1 MNKLLEEFNAYF
13 TSANDVEVSVPVAE
27 WRKLYES
34 LTTPKLPFTTW
45 RAGDILRV
53 ILLEPGDEKHYS
65 LGQLVKH
72 DDYDGDSCPCLK
84 DMSGTPIN
92 LCAYAWQLEFVER
105 PE

>member
-27 WRKLYES
+27 WRRLYEN
-34 LTTPKLPFTTW
+34 LTAPDPHFSAW
-45 RAGDILRV
+45 RRGDILRV
-53 ILLEPGDEKHYS
+53 ILLEPGDEKYYS
-65 LGQLVKH
+65 LGQLVQH

-84 DMSGTPIN
+84 DMSGTPTGM
-92 LCAYAWQLEFVER
+92 CAYTWQLEFVER